1 MMRKSFSSKKIWSS
15 MLVRVFP
22 LLVVSFSLSTAASA
36 QRDYFTPEEVE
47 LIREAQEIDH
57 RIDILVHA
65 MDRRFAVLNLNVSPP
80 KRVNSKKSEEWG
92 ELPTGSRLQLLYD
105 IKRIMQKAVD
115 DIDSLAERPESAVI
129 YVDPTD
135 PKEKKSKG
143 FADLFPKAVRD
154 LAAAAQRYGPV
165 LKSELDKKNDM
176 SEKGSILDSLQMC
189 DEIIAAVAKLPAEIK
204 KPKK

>member
-1 MMRKSFSSKKIWSS
+1 

-92 ELPTGSRLQLLYD
+92 ELPSGSRLQLLYD

-129 YVDPTD
+129 YDD

>member
-1 MMRKSFSSKKIWSS
+1 MMRKSFSSKKIWSP
-15 MLVRVFP
+15 MLVWIFP
-22 LLVVSFSLSTAASA
+22 LLVVSFSLSTAALA

-65 MDRRFAVLNLNVSPP
+65 MDRRFAVLNLNVSPR

-92 ELPTGSRLQLLYD
+92 ELPSGSRLQLLYD
-105 IKRIMQKAVD
+105 IKRILQKAVD

-129 YVDPTD
+129 YDD
-135 PKEKKSKG
+135 PKEKKTKG
-143 FADLFPKAVRD
+143 FADLFPKAVRE

>member
-1 MMRKSFSSKKIWSS
+1 

-36 QRDYFTPEEVE
+36 QRDYFTPEEIE

-65 MDRRFAVLNLNVSPP
+65 IDRRFAVLKLEVAPP
-80 KRVNSKKSEEWG
+80 KRVNTKKTEEWG

-115 DIDSLAERPESAVI
+115 DIDGLAERPESAVI
-129 YVDPTD
+129 YDD
-135 PKEKKSKG
+135 PKDKKTKS

-189 DEIIAAVAKLPAEIK
+189 DEIIAAVAKLPAEVK